1 MPCSP
6 TWIFHEKSQTQ
17 REIRGK
23 ITEIWNCETKKSKTQ
38 GVKPFSVFLKAL
50 NFLSGLRRRLPSRQH
65 GNAGMGLSHQEVA
78 VQQRGRRV
86 DFSSQT
92 GERERVGY
100 HTSSLDQP
108 S

>member
-1 MPCSP
+1 MKRVRHNGK
-6 TWIFHEKSQTQ
+6 FV
-17 REIRGK
+17 GK
-23 ITEIWNCETKKSKTQ
+23 ILRSGIVKPKKSKTQ
-38 GVKPFSVFLKAL
+38 GVKPFSVFLKAS

>member
-1 MPCSP
+1 MGNSWEN
-6 TWIFHEKSQTQ
+6 T
-17 REIRGK
+17 EIRIQPSTGK
-23 ITEIWNCETKKSKTQ
+23 PPGPNS
-38 GVKPFSVFLKAL
+38 
-50 NFLSGLRRRLPSRQH
+50 
-65 GNAGMGLSHQEVA
+65 GMGLSHQEVA